1 MVRSMH
7 KLVIFAAL
15 LSQSMKISIQ
25 MKFSEQ
31 TEMVSSNLRR
41 YYLHSHTM
49 VQNMHAIWW
58 GWVLYIPN
66 QWHWMYKQLH
76 SCYETMENSHE
87 VTISTKFRLL
97 TIISTAFLIVN
108 FFLKCK
114 LFSYATL
121 LFCVISYAYIHLT
134 TNNFIEVAPT
144 ISWFKY
150 HFKFISGK
158 VFLYIPFETCW
169 PLAIVAKLV
178 TLSRLILSSS

>member
-41 YYLHSHTM
+41 YYLHSHTT

-108 FFLKCK
+108 FFWHANCFPMALSC
-114 LFSYATL
+114 FVWFRMHTSVWRHTTL
-121 LFCVISYAYIHLT
+121 SKSHRQFHDLNTILNLSLAKFFCT
-134 TNNFIEVAPT
+134 
-144 ISWFKY
+144 Y
-150 HFKFISGK
+150 HS
-158 VFLYIPFETCW
+158 
-169 PLAIVAKLV
+169 KLV
-178 TLSRLILSSS
+178 GRWLLWQN